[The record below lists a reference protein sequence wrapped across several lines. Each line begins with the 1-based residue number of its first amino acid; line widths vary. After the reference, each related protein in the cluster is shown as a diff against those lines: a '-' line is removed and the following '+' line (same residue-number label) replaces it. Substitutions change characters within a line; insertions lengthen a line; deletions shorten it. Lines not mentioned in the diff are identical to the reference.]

1 METVVSIALAEAKA
15 HLSQVLDRVEA
26 GEELVITRR
35 GKPVARVVPVQP
47 PVAPLPSLAAFRAQ
61 FPQMRRSSTEVIRA
75 IRDEGLRRVLS
86 TGKPGEIE
94 WKGRHVQIVP
104 RDPMPVLGKLAR
116 LRPHPEAL
124 QGGDDS
130 RLS

>member
-1 METVVSIALAEAKA
+1 MESVVSIALAEAKA

-35 GKPVARVVPVQP
+35 GK

>member
-1 METVVSIALAEAKA
+1 MEAVASIALAEAKA

-35 GKPVARVVPVQP
+35 GK

>member
-35 GKPVARVVPVQP
+35 GKPVA
-47 PVAPLPSLAAFRAQ
+47 PLPSLAAFRAQ

-75 IRDEGLRRVLS
+75 IRDESLRRVLS